1 MGGATPSERYEELGL
16 AEALSRPYD
25 YPTACREL
33 GLILRLAYGK
43 LSKGLQSIVFRDT
56 LSAFRLLPQ
65 VQTGNGISS
74 ANILLQAAEV
84 VLPKQKKALA
94 VSEFKH
100 AVVAHKRRSRA
111 HEDGGSMQLPHD
123 VLVHIFSFLD
133 MRSLVT
139 ASSVCW
145 AWNSAASDGTLW
157 QLQYSLLF
165 GEYDVSCL
173 QTGKLVQVK
182 DVVFHQGIE
191 CVDATFYA
199 MTNLNWKEAYR
210 RKYLGN
216 SSLRFTSNRASCVRC
231 KSIIWLSN
239 MTCARSHHCHKLKNQ
254 RVKIRPVSPNK
265 VVNYL
270 LGETELTMSSSESD
284 DSDTDE
290 LSNHGQRLMKL
301 WAYPRLTSTS

>member
-1 MGGATPSERYEELGL
+1 MGGATASERYEELEL
-16 AEALSRPYD
+16 AEALSRSYD

-33 GLILRLAYGK
+33 GLILRLAYAK
-43 LSKGLQSIVFRDT
+43 LSKSLQSLVFRDT

-123 VLVHIFSFLD
+123 VLVHVFSFLD

-173 QTGKLVQVK
+173 QTGKLVQAK

-191 CVDATFYA
+191 RVDA
-199 MTNLNWKEAYR
+199 MTNLNWKEAYK

-216 SSLRFTSNRASCVRC
+216 SSFRFTSNRASCIRC

-239 MTCARSHHCHKLKNQ
+239 MARARSHHCHKLENQ
-254 RVKIRPVSPNK
+254 RVKIRPVSANK

-290 LSNHGQRLMKL
+290 STNHGKRLLKL

>member
-1 MGGATPSERYEELGL
+1 MTNRWKERRGEMGGATPSERYEELGL
-16 AEALSRPYD
+16 AEALLRPYD

-210 RKYLGN
+210 RKYLDTQPSMWSPYNIEGTI
-216 SSLRFTSNRASCVRC
+216 SYMAVDVV
-231 KSIIWLSN
+231 II
-239 MTCARSHHCHKLKNQ
+239 KEKN
-254 RVKIRPVSPNK
+254 
-265 VVNYL
+265 
-270 LGETELTMSSSESD
+270 
-284 DSDTDE
+284 
-290 LSNHGQRLMKL
+290 
-301 WAYPRLTSTS
+301 STSILDANIQHGSM

>member
-1 MGGATPSERYEELGL
+1 MGRATASERYEELGL

-33 GLILRLAYGK
+33 GLILRLAYAK
-43 LSKGLQSIVFRDT
+43 LPKGLQSLVFRDT
-56 LSAFRLLPQ
+56 LSAFRRLPQ
-65 VQTGNGISS
+65 VQTGYGISS

-100 AVVAHKRRSRA
+100 AAVAHKRHSRA

-145 AWNSAASDGTLW
+145 AWNSAASDDTLW

-165 GEYDVSCL
+165 GEYDISRL
-173 QTGKLVQVK
+173 RTGKLVQVK
-182 DVVFHQGIE
+182 DMVFHQGIE
-191 CVDATFYA
+191 RVDA

-210 RKYLGN
+210 RKYIDTTIYMV
-216 SSLRFTSNRASCVRC
+216 SL
-231 KSIIWLSN
+231 
-239 MTCARSHHCHKLKNQ
+239 
-254 RVKIRPVSPNK
+254 
-265 VVNYL
+265 
-270 LGETELTMSSSESD
+270 
-284 DSDTDE
+284 
-290 LSNHGQRLMKL
+290 
-301 WAYPRLTSTS
+301 